1 MASNVYFSDLRTDF
15 GNNLIDKLKRVMKE
29 AGIETIDFDGHYA
42 AIKLHFGEPGNL
54 AFLRPN
60 WARCVAEEIKKLG
73 GKPFLTDCNT
83 LYVGGRKNAID
94 HMDSANMNGYTP
106 LTTGCQIIIADG
118 LKGTDDVE
126 VPVDGKYVTEAKIGR
141 AVMDADIFISL
152 THFKGHEATGFGG
165 ALKNIGMGCGSR
177 RGKMEMHASGKPV
190 VEEDKCIGCRRCA
203 AICAHGGPVFENGK
217 CHIDHDKCVGCG
229 RCIAICPKDAIHEG
243 TSSSNELLN
252 CKMMEYAKA
261 VLSGRPSFHISI
273 AIDIS
278 PNCDCHSENDAP
290 IVPNIGIF
298 ASFDP
303 VALDQACA
311 DAVNG
316 MPENPNTLLSTSEH
330 GHHDHFDDIH
340 PDTNWKQ
347 GLEYA
352 ESIGLGTRE
361 YNLIKIR

>member
-152 THFKGHEATGFGG
+152 THFIGHEGPLAVVFSLTGKAIG
-165 ALKNIGMGCGSR
+165 AVEVAGMGH
-177 RGKMEMHASGKPV
+177 ME
-190 VEEDKCIGCRRCA
+190 
-203 AICAHGGPVFENGK
+203 AHGFDDLLILFLELAGK
-217 CHIDHDKCVGCG
+217 LGKV
-229 RCIAICPKDAIHEG
+229 
-243 TSSSNELLN
+243 
-252 CKMMEYAKA
+252 
-261 VLSGRPSFHISI
+261 
-273 AIDIS
+273 
-278 PNCDCHSENDAP
+278 
-290 IVPNIGIF
+290 IF
-298 ASFDP
+298 AEQLSLGLQCPDIRKAPPYLRLIDP
-303 VALDQACA
+303 FHMTVAL
-311 DAVNG
+311 
-316 MPENPNTLLSTSEH
+316 H
-330 GHHDHFDDIH
+330 
-340 PDTNWKQ
+340 
-347 GLEYA
+347 
-352 ESIGLGTRE
+352 GLGHQFLLRHGLVSSDQIIGH
-361 YNLIKIR
+361 LIYHMDRTGAGIQHDIVSI